1 MHQLIAKNDGAGL
14 EKLFNKASKARQDLD
29 AIE

>member
-1 MHQLIAKNDGAGL
+1 MRKLIAENDGAGL

-29 AIE
+29 EA